1 MAEVTVSLD
10 LVWILWLFFDF
21 VCVNF
26 VWIWVVNFVWILCEV
41 GSWILCEFCVNVCRE
56 FGVNFVVNFVW
67 ILSGKKGCI
76 LCEPVN
82 QISGTIFQEFSRCKF
97 PRNFHAISRGFSRQ
111 FSCNFP
117 WAELYGWL
125 VARRGRRG
133 MQEAHA
139 SVLENPRSHTWERCR
154 MSSTFSRALS
164 PI

>member
-1 MAEVTVSLD
+1 MSG
-10 LVWILWLFFDF
+10 
-21 VCVNF
+21 
-26 VWIWVVNFVWILCEV
+26 IWCEFR
-41 GSWILCEFCVNVCRE
+41 SEFCVNFE
-56 FGVNFVVNFVW
+56 W
-67 ILSGKKGCI
+67 KKKGCI

-154 MSSTFSRALS
+154 MTGRVRDIGPSATRFRALFAGS
-164 PI
+164 NICRGRGPLKFMSKLIG